1 MHASI
6 QAPLPLEIREF
17 MESASQESSAHANG
31 ESSPVPETSQATKEK
46 DQTNEDVE
54 TEKKE
59 GAEEAEQVSEKEG
72 AEEGEQVSKLLPER
86 LSLGHGEEASQSPK
100 QESSSRSPKQSPKQ
114 ESASSP
120 VKVEVPPLVCISIP
134 RKKQPLSLARAA
146 GEKVSVGFKMD
157 EVEAMAA
164 YPTQQDKLLDNVLG
178 GWDPR
183 RKCFRKLRYALAL
196 LKEVDKCGGAP
207 IKHKNWTIVRVMKGR
222 EKASWVAIGRDH
234 LCAQR

>member
-46 DQTNEDVE
+46 DQTHEDLE

-59 GAEEAEQVSEKEG
+59 GAEEEAQVSN
-72 AEEGEQVSKLLPER
+72 LLPER
-86 LSLGHGEEASQSPK
+86 QSLGHGEEAS
-100 QESSSRSPKQSPKQ
+100 QSPKQ